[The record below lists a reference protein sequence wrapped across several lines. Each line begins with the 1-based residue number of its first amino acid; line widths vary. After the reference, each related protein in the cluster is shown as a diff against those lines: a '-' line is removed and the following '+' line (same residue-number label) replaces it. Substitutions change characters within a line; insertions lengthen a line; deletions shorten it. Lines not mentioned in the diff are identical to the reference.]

1 MNKMTLTTRQPATR
15 RLLARRSPRSR
26 GVVIVIAL
34 LSTILIAGLIGY
46 VFNTGRHA
54 QLKIETQNAADATAV
69 GGAGY
74 VARSF
79 NLVAMNNV
87 EISRLIATVQHL
99 DALPL
104 ATEYTLVDEIAHR
117 DSLQR
122 ITINAHPNRD
132 LLLDIVAEQID
143 EQEGDIR
150 VLEDMDRFFRNRPSD
165 VQDLTFYDGPNG
177 RGELWRAMEALDTLS
192 QATMENLAQLAQV
205 AANEAGQRNMVR
217 RDEALAAMI
226 PINAEYPWRSYP
238 FDDFERPVTRGML
251 PEHTDDVKD
260 NRGPF
265 DAVFGWRELQIDTEY
280 GPLVGGTTRTQRG
293 NFESGWSRR
302 SNQNTGYRPVISRS
316 VTGYRTY
323 GTWNWIARRFLS
335 NIGGNNVNSGL
346 GDTALWTRFSG
357 MSQVKLNYLWPGQ
370 RRSNL
375 FIGIPEPED
384 IDHARAP
391 NVFLEPEWVINYNEA
406 ESIRDAG
413 TPRIVYARYLSVEH
427 IRTLVFREVY
437 IDGNLQGGRQ
447 QIDEFEQDGRTEVIN
462 TFNPRQFFNPP
473 GLGDNDRIGTVAW
486 EDPLSQPDI
495 YQSVSI
501 STDQQGREIREV
513 TTRELYTTFYFF
525 WLGVNVG
532 PLIEIRNPNNFGSR
546 ADLPGPV
553 DFEHGQIE
561 RPINGEVG
569 QPGDM
574 FAFLAIAAQPNRA
587 DMWPSRFNQS
597 AHDDVTA
604 IAQAG
609 VFNNHSFDLWTQM
622 WYAQLEPVQDFPGW
636 LDYAALV
643 GEEAGVYP
651 DLDAAHLEETLEYF
665 EALRPLSEIML
676 NH

>member
-1 MNKMTLTTRQPATR
+1 MPSPARQSVLRR
-15 RLLARRSPRSR
+15 RLLAQRSARSR

-34 LSTILIAGLIGY
+34 FATILIAGLIGY

-74 VARSF
+74 IARSF

-117 DSLQR
+117 DSLER
-122 ITINAHPNRD
+122 IAISGHPDRAR
-132 LLLDIVAEQID
+132 LLDIVANQVR
-143 EQEGDIR
+143 EQEGDIQT
-150 VLEDMDRFFRNRPSD
+150 LEQMDNFFRNRPYD
-165 VQDLTFYDGPNG
+165 VRDLTFYDGPNG
-177 RGELWRAMEALDTLS
+177 RGELWRAMESLDALS

-205 AANEAGQRNMVR
+205 AANEAGLSNLSR
-217 RDEALAAMI
+217 REGALAAII
-226 PINAEYPWRSYP
+226 PINADYAWRTYD
-238 FDDFERPVTRGML
+238 FDEFERPVTRGML
-251 PEHTDDVKD
+251 PEYVDDVKD
-260 NRGPF
+260 NRGPY
-265 DAVFGWRELQIDTEY
+265 DAVFGWRELQVETEY
-280 GPLVGGTTRTQRG
+280 GPLVGGTDRTQSG

-302 SNQNTGYRPVISRS
+302 SNQGGGRRPVISRE

-323 GTWNWIARRFLS
+323 GTWNWLARSFLS
-335 NIGGNNVNSGL
+335 NIGGNSENNGL

-370 RRSNL
+370 RRSQL
-375 FIGIPEPED
+375 FIGIREPED

-391 NVFLEPEWVINYNEA
+391 NIFLEPEWVINYTEA
-406 ESIRDAG
+406 EAIRDAG
-413 TPRIVYARYLSVEH
+413 TPRIVYARYLAVEFL
-427 IRTLVFREVY
+427 RTEVY
-437 IDGNLQGGRQ
+437 RQVYVDGEPQGNRQ
-447 QIDEFEQDGRTEVIN
+447 QIDEFEQDGRSEVIN
-462 TFNPRQFFNPP
+462 TFNRREFFRPP
-473 GLGDNDRIGTVAW
+473 GLGDNDLIGTMVW

-495 YQSVSI
+495 YESATVTI
-501 STDQQGREIREV
+501 DQQGREIREV
-513 TTRELYTTFYFF
+513 TSREVYSTFYFF

-532 PLIEIRNPNNFGSR
+532 PLIEIRDPNNFGSR
-546 ADLPGPV
+546 AELPGPV
-553 DFEHGQIE
+553 DFEHGQID

-569 QPGDM
+569 RPGSQ

-587 DMWPSRFNQS
+587 DMWPSRFRES
-597 AHDDVTA
+597 VHEDVTA
-604 IAQAG
+604 VAQAG

-636 LDYAALV
+636 LDYAGQVSAD
-643 GEEAGVYP
+643 AGVYP
-651 DLDAAHLEETLEYF
+651 DLDQARLEATLEYF
-665 EALRPLSEIML
+665 EALRPLSEVLM